1 MMGNDTR
8 FGITM
13 GAALLIWAPAG
24 LGIFNGNVSFTAAAF
39 RFAIAVALAYI
50 GVSLVNR
57 IIVRYGTANAV
68 RDIQEAEAR
77 RVNGDVSID
86 LDR

>member
-1 MMGNDTR
+1 MGNDTR

-13 GAALLIWAPAG
+13 GVTLLIWAPAG
-24 LGIFNGNVSFTAAAF
+24 IGIFNGNVSFTSAAF
-39 RFAIAVALAYI
+39 RFAIALALAYF
-50 GVSLVNR
+50 GVSLVNKL
-57 IIVRYGTANAV
+57 IVRYGTENAV